1 LVEFAGAIDE
11 HQRGARLQNA
21 MLSHRHCCRVRPA
34 PIRQYTLALVDSS
47 SALRPIS
54 LIEMKRGKQPI
65 DIFNQFGGQSLC
77 ADN

>member
-1 LVEFAGAIDE
+1 
-11 HQRGARLQNA
+11 
-21 MLSHRHCCRVRPA
+21 VRPA
-34 PIRQYTLALVDSS
+34 PIRQYTLALVDRS